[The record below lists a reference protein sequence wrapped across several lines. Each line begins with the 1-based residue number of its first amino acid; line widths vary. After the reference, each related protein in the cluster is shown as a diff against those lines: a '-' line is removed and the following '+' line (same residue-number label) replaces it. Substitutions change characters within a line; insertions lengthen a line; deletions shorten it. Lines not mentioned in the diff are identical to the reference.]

1 MKKGE
6 GKETKWLRASYTI
19 EAAIY
24 VPMILFLLMQ
34 TMDIAIDRWQSSRE
48 REVYEEL
55 RQLDIVREFYGY
67 QILDEV
73 REEIVDD

>member
-1 MKKGE
+1 MKAQTE
-6 GKETKWLRASYTI
+6 GATKWLQASYTI

-34 TMDIAIDRWQSSRE
+34 TIDIAIDRWQICRE
-48 REVYEEL
+48 REVYKGL
-55 RQLDIVREFYGY
+55 RKLDIVQEFYGY
-67 QILDEV
+67 QILEEV